1 MNFNF
6 ETQTTDPIL
15 NLKKDQILD
24 LSKHAPA
31 LRKAVLAGGWD
42 VAVRGASADLDIAA
56 FLLDATGHIKTS
68 IDVIFFNN
76 KVGTGIQLE
85 GDNLTGEGDGD
96 DERIDIDLD
105 KIPESYQK
113 IVFAIVIFDAQAKH
127 QSFGMIRNA
136 YVRLLDAN
144 NGENEIC
151 RYNLSED
158 YSTDTAVI
166 ACSLNRTDYG
176 WEMEAIGDGLIGD
189 LNTIAAR
196 LKK

>member
-6 ETQTTDPIL
+6 ETQTTNDPIL

-31 LRKAVLAGGWD
+31 LQKAVLAGGWD

-56 FLLDATGHIKTS
+56 FLLDATGHIKTNT
-68 IDVIFFNN
+68 DVIFFNN

-96 DERIDIDLD
+96 DEKIDIDLD
-105 KIPESYQK
+105 KIPKSYQK

-196 LKK
+196 FM